1 MKLRYS
7 EAFYSVQGEGKFVGV
22 PSVFLRTFGCNFRCM
37 NFGVDKS
44 VGDRWDQHARGE
56 RYNAEVKALIDAG
69 VHETTEKFEDL
80 PIVHTGCDTYASIY
94 PEFKD
99 FNKLA
104 TIDEVVDHLLSLLPE
119 GKWTMDN
126 GQDVHLI
133 LTGGEPLLAWQRLY
147 VELFEHPK
155 MKDLK
160 NVTIETNT
168 TQTLHSDFAEYLS
181 TQGRFTVTLNTSA
194 LKDASQLHFHAVQSS
209 PLVEN
214 LGKMLLSLKLLAN
227 TLMYLIVTFI
237 LSLWLPIKTMLTKLL
252 ELFSYT
258 GIPGWNVQY
267 ILCRWAD
274 AVKNIPSMFKKSRTS
289 VCDED
294 GDSAPDSTYRYS
306 GMPGGLSKE
315 DYELLQGKKITEE
328 QYDKIRKQL

>member
-1 MKLRYS
+1 MEAPVFEKGYPSYEAVNRKPAMKLRYS

-44 VGDRWDQHARGE
+44 VGDRWEQHARGE
-56 RYNAEVKALIDAG
+56 RYNAEVKALLDAG

-80 PIVHTGCDTYASIY
+80 PIIHTGCDTYASIY

-104 TIDEVVDHLLSLLPE
+104 TIDEVVEHLLSLLPE

-147 VELFEHPK
+147 VELFEHPG

-168 TQTLHSDFAEYLS
+168 TQSLHDEFYNYLNNNDRIQVTFSCSPKLSVSGESWDDAIKPDVAREYSLVDGSDIYFKFVVADRSDDDEVTRAVQQYRDAGLECPVYLMPMGGRSEEYTLNVKEVAELCMER
-181 TQGRFTVTLNTSA
+181 GWRFTPR
-194 LKDASQLHFHAVQSS
+194 LHI
-209 PLVEN
+209 
-214 LGKMLLSLKLLAN
+214 SLFGNAWG
-227 TLMYLIVTFI
+227 T
-237 LSLWLPIKTMLTKLL
+237 
-252 ELFSYT
+252 
-258 GIPGWNVQY
+258 
-267 ILCRWAD
+267 
-274 AVKNIPSMFKKSRTS
+274 
-289 VCDED
+289 
-294 GDSAPDSTYRYS
+294 
-306 GMPGGLSKE
+306 
-315 DYELLQGKKITEE
+315 
-328 QYDKIRKQL
+328 